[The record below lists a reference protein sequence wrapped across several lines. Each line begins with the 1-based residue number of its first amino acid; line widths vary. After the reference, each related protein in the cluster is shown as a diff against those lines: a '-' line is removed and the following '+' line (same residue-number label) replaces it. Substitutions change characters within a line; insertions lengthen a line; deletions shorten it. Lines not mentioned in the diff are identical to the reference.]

1 MKLEV
6 VLLGVSD
13 VDRAKAF
20 YENLGWRLDI
30 DFAAGDFRGVQMT
43 PHNSEA
49 SIIFGKGI
57 TSAKPGSADS
67 LVLAVDD
74 LDAARD
80 DLIARGVEV
89 SEVFHY
95 AGGPFNNAVENPR
108 VGGRDPQG
116 RSYFSFASFEDPDG
130 NGWLLQE
137 IRTRLPGREWKS
149 TRARAT
155 DVATLAELLRETAEH
170 HDHYEKTHAEHHWWD
185 WYAPYLS
192 ARQNGSSPEEAAAAA
207 DRHMEE
213 VLQFF
218 PDDAVRA
225 AALSEYYEVTMVKD
239 ATADYSDEEMH
250 AALKVNIPNYASAI
264 VTTNEVV
271 GVISSLQTVGSSA
284 RNRFPNWRNEVLSK

>member
-6 VLLGVSD
+6 VLLGVTD

-30 DFAAGDFRGVQMT
+30 DIAAGDFRGVQVT

-49 SIIFGKGI
+49 SIIFGKGV
-57 TSAKPGSADS
+57 TPAKPGAAPS

-74 LDAARD
+74 VDAARN
-80 DLIARGVEV
+80 DLVARGVDV

-95 AGGPFNNAVENPR
+95 AAGPFNNAVENPR
-108 VGGRDPQG
+108 VGGRDPEG

-137 IRTRLPGREWKS
+137 IQTRLPGREWPPA
-149 TRARAT
+149 RARAM
-155 DVATLAELLRETAEH
+155 DVATLAELLRETSEH
-170 HDHYEKTHAEHHWWD
+170 HDHYEKTHEEHHWWD

-207 DRHMEE
+207 NRYMDEE
-213 VLQFF
+213 VHVL
-218 PDDAVRA
+218 
-225 AALSEYYEVTMVKD
+225 
-239 ATADYSDEEMH
+239 
-250 AALKVNIPNYASAI
+250 
-264 VTTNEVV
+264 
-271 GVISSLQTVGSSA
+271 A
-284 RNRFPNWRNEVLSK
+284 R